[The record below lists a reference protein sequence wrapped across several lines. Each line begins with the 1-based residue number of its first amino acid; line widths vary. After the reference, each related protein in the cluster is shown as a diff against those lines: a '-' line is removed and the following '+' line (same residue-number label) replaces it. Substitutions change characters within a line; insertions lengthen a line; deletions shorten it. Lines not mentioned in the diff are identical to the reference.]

1 MALNKPI
8 ITTNYSAHTEYCTAD
23 NAYLIN
29 IDGLT
34 QAEDGKFFD
43 GSGNWADLGQKQ
55 MEQTVE
61 HMRKV
66 YNEGIKTNSAGLETV
81 QKYTWE
87 NTASIIKTEMFD
99 ATT

>member
-34 QAEDGKFFD
+34 PAEDGKFFD
-43 GSGNWADLGQKQ
+43 GSGIGQIWDKNKWNNCRIH
-55 MEQTVE
+55 E
-61 HMRKV
+61 RC
-66 YNEGIKTNSAGLETV
+66 NEGIKPILLV
-81 QKYTWE
+81 
-87 NTASIIKTEMFD
+87 
-99 ATT
+99 